1 MSHAHNHDPT
11 VPKEALIGAGALLGC
26 MLALTGAVSWGFL
39 PQEANPQLQR
49 AAAQVQPAVERN
61 LRFADRA
68 DGAVV
73 VTDADSGAV
82 VKVIGYGEEGFTRA
96 TVRRLAKLRT
106 KSGETGSDMPFV
118 LTKWQNG
125 ALSLTDPAT
134 GEHAE
139 LQGYGPDHTANFE
152 ALLEGAGR

>member
-11 VPKEALIGAGALLGC
+11 VPREALIGAAALLC
-26 MLALTGAVSWGFL
+26 AVMAATGAVSFGL
-39 PQEANPQLQR
+39 VPQSANPELSR
-49 AAAQVQPAVERN
+49 AAANVQPAVQRS
-61 LRFADRA
+61 LHFTDRA

-73 VTDADSGAV
+73 VTDAASGTV

-96 TVRRLAKLRT
+96 TIRRLAKIR
-106 KSGETGSDMPFV
+106 SRDGIGPEAPFT
-118 LTKWQNG
+118 LTEWENG

-134 GEHAE
+134 GESAE
-139 LQGYGPDHTANFE
+139 LHGYGPDHSANFA

>member
-11 VPKEALIGAGALLGC
+11 VPKEALIGAGALLAC
-26 MLALTGAVSWGFL
+26 VLALTASVSWGWV
-39 PQEANPQLQR
+39 PQSANPELER
-49 AAAQVQPAVERN
+49 VAAQVQPATQRD

-73 VTDADSGAV
+73 VTDAATGSV
-82 VKVIGYGEEGFTRA
+82 VKIIGYGEEGFTRA
-96 TVRRLAKLRT
+96 TIRRLAKLRS
-106 KSGETGSDMPFV
+106 KAGIGRDMPFT
-118 LTKWQNG
+118 LTKWENG

-134 GEHAE
+134 GESAE

-152 ALLEGAGR
+152 ALLQGAAE

>member
-1 MSHAHNHDPT
+1 MSHAHHHDPT
-11 VPKEALIGAGALLGC
+11 VPKEALIGAGALLAC
-26 MLALTGAVSWGFL
+26 VLALTGAVSWGYL

-49 AAAQVQPAVERN
+49 AAAHVQPALQRS
-61 LRFADRA
+61 LRFQDRS

-73 VTDADSGAV
+73 VTDAASGT
-82 VKVIGYGEEGFTRA
+82 VIKIIGFGEEGFTRA
-96 TVRRLAKLRT
+96 TIRRLAKLRT
-106 KSGETGSDMPFV
+106 KAGFGPETPFT

-134 GEHAE
+134 GESAE

-152 ALLEGAGR
+152 SLLAGDVQ